1 MVMLKFQSTSNFFKM
16 GEKIMSAS
24 YDKFQPSQE
33 LTDLLKRSGSAEKIQ
48 SLEANAQF
56 AKALEL
62 PLRQGVLN
70 GDILDGIFEPIRLS
84 ESATPEFPLD
94 FLAPGT
100 EKDFVAYTIPN
111 HGYIPERHIEGDYV
125 MVPTYDIG
133 ASIDYLLKYARDA
146 RWDVV
151 GRAMEVMEAQFVKK
165 MNDDG
170 WHTLLAAGVDRNI
183 VVYDGDA
190 ANGQF
195 TKRLVSLMKTVMR
208 RNGGGNS
215 TSNNRGMLTD
225 LYVSPEAMED
235 IRNWGVD
242 QVDEVTRREIYTA
255 ADGSINRI
263 FGVNLHD
270 LDELGNGQEYQLF
283 YANELSGSQPSGH
296 NTEIVVGLDLRKRD
310 SFVMPVRQE
319 VQIFEDDSLHR
330 QKRAGFYGWA
340 EQGFAVLDNR
350 RVILGSL

>member
-1 MVMLKFQSTSNFFKM
+1 
-16 GEKIMSAS
+16 MSAKTE
-24 YDKFQPSQE
+24 KFQPTPE
-33 LTDLLKRSGSAEKIQ
+33 LTELLMRSGSPNREVA
-48 SLEANAQF
+48 LAANAEF

-62 PLRQGVLN
+62 PLRKGVLS
-70 GDILDGIFEPIRLS
+70 GDVLDGIYEPIQLAQ
-84 ESATPEFPLD
+84 SATPEFPLD
-94 FLAPGT
+94 FLSPGT

-111 HGYIPERHIEGDYV
+111 HGYIPERHVEGDYV

-151 GRAMEVMEAQFVKK
+151 GRAMEVLEAGFVKK

-183 VVYDGDA
+183 VVYDSDA
-190 ANGQF
+190 SASQF

-215 TSNNRGMLTD
+215 TSTNRGALTD

-235 IRNWGVD
+235 IRNWGLD
-242 QVDEVTRREIYTA
+242 QVDEITRREIYTA
-255 ADGSINRI
+255 ADGSINRV
-263 FGVNLHD
+263 FSVNLHD
-270 LDELGNGQEYQLF
+270 LDELGVGQQYQLF
-283 YANELSGSQPSGH
+283 YSSALNAQMPAGD
-296 NTEIVVGLDLRKRD
+296 TEIVVGLDLRKRD
-310 SFVMPVRQE
+310 SFIMPVRQE
-319 VQIFEDDSLHR
+319 VQIFEDESLHR

-340 EQGFAVLDNR
+340 ELGFAVLDNR
-350 RVILGSL
+350 RVLIGSL

>member
-1 MVMLKFQSTSNFFKM
+1 MA
-16 GEKIMSAS
+16 ES
-24 YDKFQPSQE
+24 YDKFSPSE
-33 LTDLLKRSGSAEKIQ
+33 DLTDLLVRSGSNEKTQ

-70 GDILDGIFEPIRLS
+70 GDILDGIFEPVRLS

-94 FLAPGT
+94 FLSPGT

-111 HGYIPERHIEGDYV
+111 HGYIPERHVEGDYV

-133 ASIDYLLKYARDA
+133 SSIDYLLKYARDA

-151 GRAMEVMEAQFVKK
+151 GRAMEVLEASFVKK

-170 WHTLLAAGVDRNI
+170 WHTILAAATDRNI
-183 VVYDGDA
+183 VVFDSDA
-190 ANGQF
+190 ATGQF

-215 TSNNRGMLTD
+215 ASNNRGQLTD
-225 LYVSPEAMED
+225 LYVSPESMED
-235 IRNWGVD
+235 LRNWGID
-242 QVDEVTRREIYTA
+242 QVDEVTRREIYV
-255 ADGSINRI
+255 ADDGGGAVNRV

-270 LDELGNGQEYQLF
+270 LDELGEGQEYQLYF
-283 YANELSGSQPSGH
+283 ENDLTGSIHTDDTEL
-296 NTEIVVGLDLRKRD
+296 VVGLDLRKRD
-310 SFVMPVRQE
+310 SFIMPIREQ
-319 VQIFEDDSLHR
+319 VQIFEDDTLHR

-350 RVILGSL
+350 RVLLGSL